1 MKNLILCEG
10 STDGILLQYFMRK
23 VHQWQD
29 GKNNGTLFR
38 SSASWYRTLNKGN
51 RRLDIASCKGSS
63 ALTSNLELVLD
74 NNYNATLEEAYKK
87 IAIVTDRDEVV
98 TENHFLQDVS
108 QILSKHNVNVTGGL
122 AHNKWNTCK
131 YITSTGRN
139 RDMELLILVIP
150 FAQTGAMETF
160 LLDCISAKEPYDQ
173 QIIQAGNSFVDNVDS
188 QRKYLTKR

>member
-74 NNYNATLEEAYKK
+74 NNC
-87 IAIVTDRDEVV
+87 
-98 TENHFLQDVS
+98 
-108 QILSKHNVNVTGGL
+108 
-122 AHNKWNTCK
+122 W
-131 YITSTGRN
+131 
-139 RDMELLILVIP
+139 
-150 FAQTGAMETF
+150 
-160 LLDCISAKEPYDQ
+160 
-173 QIIQAGNSFVDNVDS
+173 
-188 QRKYLTKR
+188 